1 LLLLFLVTRQRNMGG
16 STLDLGYAS
25 ILPEKIQ
32 LIMSLYDLLLY
43 CLFRFVRNT
52 LFILCMFLYIK
63 LTLPFMDIIG
73 RKLLGII

>member
-1 LLLLFLVTRQRNMGG
+1 MGG
-16 STLDLGYAS
+16 STLDLCSAP
-25 ILPEKIQ
+25 ILPAKIQ
-32 LIMSLYDLLLY
+32 LIVSLHDLSLF

-52 LFILCMFLYIK
+52 LFILCMFLSIK